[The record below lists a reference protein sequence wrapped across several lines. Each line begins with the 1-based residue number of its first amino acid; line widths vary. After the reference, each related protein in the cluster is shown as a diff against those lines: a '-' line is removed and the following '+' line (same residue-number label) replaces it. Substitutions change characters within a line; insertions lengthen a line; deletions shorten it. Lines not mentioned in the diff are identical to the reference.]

1 MLLLN
6 EETVARLLPRRDIF
20 TAVKDAFAA
29 QARGEISMPLRTLA
43 AKSGGVLGAMPGAF
57 ASPNGAIGAKLVTVF
72 GGNAAVGLPTHN
84 ALIALFDPQTG
95 VPMAVIDGRYITE
108 VRTAVVSALATSA
121 LARADAHT
129 LAILGTGVQAR
140 AHIDALALVMNIDQ
154 VRIWGRTPQHSATLA
169 AFARERGLNAR
180 TTNTVA
186 QATLDAG
193 VVCTVTSSRE
203 PILSAKDIGAGTH
216 VNAVGFGGPTV
227 RELASDLVSAARVFV
242 DSLDGAEYESG
253 NLILARRDE
262 GAGAGPKVTLL
273 CDVLAGRAPGRQH
286 PDDITLFDSLG
297 IAIEDVACAQ
307 LVYARANEAGMGTR
321 VEL

>member
-6 EETVARLLPRRDIF
+6 EEIVASLLPLRDVF
-20 TAVKDAFAA
+20 TAVKDGFAA

-43 AKSGGVLGAMPGAF
+43 AKTGGVLGAMPAAF
-57 ASPNGAIGAKLVTVF
+57 TDANGAIGAKLVTVF
-72 GGNAAVGLPTHN
+72 AGNAALELPTHN
-84 ALIALFDPQTG
+84 ALVALFDPQTG
-95 VPMAVIDGRYITE
+95 VPKAVMDGRYITE

-140 AHIDALALVMNIDQ
+140 AHIDALVLVMKVDELR
-154 VRIWGRTPQHSATLA
+154 VWGRTPKHSAELA

-180 TTNTVA
+180 TADTVA
-186 QATLDAG
+186 QATLGAR

-203 PILSAKDIGAGTH
+203 PIVSAKDIGTGTH

-227 RELASDLVSAARVFV
+227 RELSSDLVSAARVFV
-242 DSLDGAEYESG
+242 DSLDGAERESG

-262 GAGAGPKVTLL
+262 GVSARPKVTLL
-273 CDVLAGRAPGRQH
+273 CDVLTGRSPGRQH

-307 LVYARANEAGMGTR
+307 LAYARAIEAGVGTR
-321 VEL
+321 VEF

>member
-6 EETVARLLPRRDIF
+6 EEIVASLLPLRDVF
-20 TAVKDAFAA
+20 TAVKEAFAA

-43 AKSGGVLGAMPGAF
+43 AKTGGVLGAMPAAF
-57 ASPNGAIGAKLVTVF
+57 ADPNGAIGAKLVTVF
-72 GGNAAVGLPTHN
+72 GGNATLGLPTHN

-95 VPMAVIDGRYITE
+95 VPIAVLDGRYITE

-121 LARADAHT
+121 LARADART

-140 AHIDALALVMNIDQ
+140 AHIDALALVMKIDE
-154 VRIWGRTPQHSATLA
+154 VRIWGRTPRHSATLA
-169 AFARERGLNAR
+169 AFARERRLNAR
-180 TTNTVA
+180 TTETVP
-186 QATLDAG
+186 QATLGAG
-193 VVCTVTSSRE
+193 VVCTVTSSRA

-216 VNAVGFGGPTV
+216 VNAVGFGGPSV
-227 RELASDLVSAARVFV
+227 RELSGDLVSAARVFV
-242 DSLDGAEYESG
+242 DSLDGAEHESG

-262 GAGAGPKVTLL
+262 GLGASPKVTLL
-273 CDVLAGRAPGRQH
+273 CDVLAGRSPGRQN

-307 LVYARANEAGMGTR
+307 LAYARANEAGMGTR
-321 VEL
+321 VEF